1 MFINVNNEKIN
12 ILYLEAKPDKYILYQ
27 KLDDSQENEDHFKRI
42 DSDENFVIP
51 FKKKFSHIFFNVIKS
66 PKTGMY
72 ELILNK
78 KPVYCTEY
86 AEPVHIEH
94 ENMKMIDFQGKLFMG
109 KREDVFTDDSVDG
122 NNVKSISLTDDVN
135 KSVES
140 KEELIIEKLEEVK
153 PDIVLMVLREDKL
166 SNKDKKV
173 ISPSI
178 KNKKGVAQ
186 KDKAIIDAPI
196 VVEEKVSPA
205 IVVAPIVATPVV
217 EEKVSAPIVAT
228 PVVEEK
234 VSAPIVVEE
243 KVSAP
248 IVVEEKVSTP
258 IVVEEKVLAPII
270 ATPIVVEEKVSA
282 PIVEEKVS
290 APIVVEEKVSAPI
303 VEEKVSAHIVVEEK
317 VSAPIVVEEKVSALI
332 VVEKVVATNVEET
345 VPEIQMKSNDDIA
358 LSEENEN
365 LNIKIKEI
373 AEEIKREK
381 SDLENVLNKE
391 FTIHHIIS
399 DFYQLDKEIQE
410 RVKKTTEIKVETNV
424 EKDLRKMY
432 KTNFQHNNTNYSINT
447 IKLDPL
453 PKDSNI
459 MKIDVSENNIMNT
472 PWLAFEIDSSDMNY
486 LILYNNVRYL
496 INKTG
501 NLIVI
506 INLYNKNIQ
515 KIKNKDSLRI
525 LNNDYILYNNT
536 VFIPME
542 NKKIFNNDYG
552 TSFNLLTPKI

>member
-122 NNVKSISLTDDVN
+122 NNVKSISLTDNVN

-153 PDIVLMVLREDKL
+153 PDIVSMVLGEDKL

-217 EEKVSAPIVAT
+217 EEKVSP
-228 PVVEEK
+228 
-234 VSAPIVVEE
+234 PIVVEE

-248 IVVEEKVSTP
+248 IVVE
-258 IVVEEKVLAPII
+258 
-270 ATPIVVEEKVSA
+270 
-282 PIVEEKVS
+282 
-290 APIVVEEKVSAPI
+290 
-303 VEEKVSAHIVVEEK
+303 
-317 VSAPIVVEEKVSALI
+317 
-332 VVEKVVATNVEET
+332 KVVATHVEET
-345 VPEIQMKSNDDIA
+345 VPEIQMKSNYDIA

-381 SDLENVLNKE
+381 SDLEHVLNKE

-424 EKDLRKMY
+424 EKDLKKMY

-459 MKIDVSENNIMNT
+459 MKIDVSENNIMNISS
-472 PWLAFEIDSSDMNY
+472 LAFEIDSSDMNY

>member
-153 PDIVLMVLREDKL
+153 PDIVSMVLGEDKL

-217 EEKVSAPIVAT
+217 EEKVSAPIVVAPVVEEKVSPAIVAT

-234 VSAPIVVEE
+234 VSAPIIVEEKVSARIIATPIVVED

-248 IVVEEKVSTP
+248 IVV
-258 IVVEEKVLAPII
+258 AP
-270 ATPIVVEEKVSA
+270 VVEEKVSA

-290 APIVVEEKVSAPI
+290 PAI
-303 VEEKVSAHIVVEEK
+303 VEEKV
-317 VSAPIVVEEKVSALI
+317 
-332 VVEKVVATNVEET
+332 VATPVEET

-381 SDLENVLNKE
+381 SDLEHVLNKE

-424 EKDLRKMY
+424 EKDLRKIY

>member
-27 KLDDSQENEDHFKRI
+27 KVDDSQENEDHFKRI

-153 PDIVLMVLREDKL
+153 PDIVSMVLGEDKL

-217 EEKVSAPIVAT
+217 EEKVSAPIVVEEKVSAPIVATPVVEDKVSPAIVVAPVVEDKVSPAIVAT

-248 IVVEEKVSTP
+248 IIATP
-258 IVVEEKVLAPII
+258 IVVEDKVSAPIVV
-270 ATPIVVEEKVSA
+270 APVVEEKVSA

-290 APIVVEEKVSAPI
+290 PAI
-303 VEEKVSAHIVVEEK
+303 VEEKV
-317 VSAPIVVEEKVSALI
+317 
-332 VVEKVVATNVEET
+332 VATPVEET

-381 SDLENVLNKE
+381 SDLEHVLNKE

-536 VFIPME
+536 LFIPME

>member
-12 ILYLEAKPDKYILYQ
+12 ILYLETKPDKYILYQ
-27 KLDDSQENEDHFKRI
+27 KVDDSQENEDHFKRI

-51 FKKKFSHIFFNVIKS
+51 FKKKFSHIFFNVVKS

-86 AEPVHIEH
+86 AEPVHLDH

-153 PDIVLMVLREDKL
+153 PDIVSMVLGEDKL

-186 KDKAIIDAPI
+186 KDKTIVEENVVAIT
-196 VVEEKVSPA
+196 VEEKVSPT
-205 IVVAPIVATPVV
+205 IVEEKVSPTIVEETVSTPIIEEKVSTPIVEEKVLPTIVEEKVVATPVV
-217 EEKVSAPIVAT
+217 EEKVSPTIVEEKVVA
-228 PVVEEK
+228 VEEK
-234 VSAPIVVEE
+234 VSATIF
-243 KVSAP
+243 
-248 IVVEEKVSTP
+248 STP
-258 IVVEEKVLAPII
+258 VV
-270 ATPIVVEEKVSA
+270 
-282 PIVEEKVS
+282 
-290 APIVVEEKVSAPI
+290 
-303 VEEKVSAHIVVEEK
+303 
-317 VSAPIVVEEKVSALI
+317 
-332 VVEKVVATNVEET
+332 ET
-345 VPEIQMKSNDDIA
+345 VPEIQLKSNNDVPQ
-358 LSEENEN
+358 SEEDEK

-381 SDLENVLNKE
+381 SDLEHVLNKE

-399 DFYQLDKEIQE
+399 DFYQLEKEIE
-410 RVKKTTEIKVETNV
+410 DNVKKTTEIKVETNI

-472 PWLAFEIDSSDMNY
+472 PSLAFEIDSSDMNY

-501 NLIVI
+501 NLIVV

-515 KIKNKDSLRI
+515 KIKNKDSLKM
-525 LNNDYILYNNT
+525 LNNDYMLYNNT

>member
-1 MFINVNNEKIN
+1 MKKKFNLQNMFINVNNEKIN

-27 KLDDSQENEDHFKRI
+27 KLDDSQENEGHFKRI

-66 PKTGMY
+66 QKTGMY

-86 AEPVHIEH
+86 SEPVHMEH
-94 ENMKMIDFQGKLFMG
+94 VNMKLIDFQGKLFMG
-109 KREDVFTDDSVDG
+109 KREDVFTDDSVDE
-122 NNVKSISLTDDVN
+122 NNVKSISLSDDVAN
-135 KSVES
+135 KPAES
-140 KEELIIEKLEEVK
+140 KEELIIEKLEDVK
-153 PDIVLMVLREDKL
+153 LDIVSMVLAESKV

-173 ISPSI
+173 LSPSI
-178 KNKKGVAQ
+178 KNKKGPSQ
-186 KDKAIIDAPI
+186 KDKAVPP
-196 VVEEKVSPA
+196 VEEKV
-205 IVVAPIVATPVV
+205 VVIEEKVITPPV
-217 EEKVSAPIVAT
+217 EEKVIT
-228 PVVEEK
+228 PPVEEK
-234 VSAPIVVEE
+234 VITPPVEE
-243 KVSAP
+243 
-248 IVVEEKVSTP
+248 
-258 IVVEEKVLAPII
+258 II
-270 ATPIVVEEKVSA
+270 
-282 PIVEEKVS
+282 
-290 APIVVEEKVSAPI
+290 
-303 VEEKVSAHIVVEEK
+303 
-317 VSAPIVVEEKVSALI
+317 
-332 VVEKVVATNVEET
+332 
-345 VPEIQMKSNDDIA
+345 PEIH
-358 LSEENEN
+358 LHSEEDEK

-373 AEEIKREK
+373 AKEIKREK
-381 SDLENVLNKE
+381 SDLENVLNKD

-399 DFYQLDKEIQE
+399 DFYQLDKEIKE
-410 RVKKTTEIKVETNV
+410 NVKKSIEIKVETNV
-424 EKDLRKMY
+424 EKDLRKIY

-459 MKIDVSENNIMNT
+459 MKIDVSENNIINT
-472 PWLAFEIDSSDMNY
+472 SSLAFEIDSSDMNY
-486 LILYNNVRYL
+486 LILYNNIRYL

-515 KIKNKDSLRI
+515 KIKNKDSLKI
-525 LNNDYILYNNT
+525 LNNDYMLYNNT

>member
-27 KLDDSQENEDHFKRI
+27 KVDDSQENEDHFKRI

-153 PDIVLMVLREDKL
+153 PDIVSMVLGEDKL

-217 EEKVSAPIVAT
+217 EEKVSAPIV
-228 PVVEEK
+228 VEEK
-234 VSAPIVVEE
+234 VSAPIIATPIVVED

-248 IVVEEKVSTP
+248 IVV
-258 IVVEEKVLAPII
+258 AP
-270 ATPIVVEEKVSA
+270 VVEEKVSA

-290 APIVVEEKVSAPI
+290 PAI
-303 VEEKVSAHIVVEEK
+303 VEEKV
-317 VSAPIVVEEKVSALI
+317 
-332 VVEKVVATNVEET
+332 VATPVEET

-381 SDLENVLNKE
+381 SDLEHVLNKE

-536 VFIPME
+536 LFIPME

>member
-186 KDKAIIDAPI
+186 KDKAIIDAP

-290 APIVVEEKVSAPI
+290 A
-303 VEEKVSAHIVVEEK
+303 HIVVEEK
-317 VSAPIVVEEKVSALI
+317 VSAPIVVEEKVSAPI
-332 VVEKVVATNVEET
+332 VVEKVVATHVEET
-345 VPEIQMKSNDDIA
+345 VPEIQMKSNYDIA